1 MAWNSSAIAEW
12 KPNWTDRRWSSRC
25 RRWSSAGWAGCS
37 HGWGREPL
45 LGVETDR
52 ELLVRYSK
60 RFLSRKDIQRLRE
73 LLSIVDPVL
82 DARSDTATSA
92 EKEVFEAVRRRSGHL
107 EDELAGL
114 SRSLVASG
122 LIDDH
127 LANAI
132 AVKVQEHISQQ
143 AATLSADIAAKVSVV
158 RNELDGLER
167 RRDALADELSSTR
180 NVLLHAAGEQEDFRP
195 LFLPGPP
202 ALVLWS
208 GAVPRG
214 LSQSNVRQNA
224 TVCIRGEPLSAGS
237 PAGRGF
243 QRRGPKF
250 QPGPGAQPG
259 HPTIFPPP
267 VGGNAPHLRPAR
279 PRPHPPQRRLRGIK
293 AALGRSRSRVAT
305 PEPHRAD
312 ASGTDVHRV
321 FAVHGLVSLA

>member
-25 RRWSSAGWAGCS
+25 RRWSSAGWAGGY

-167 RRDALADELSSTR
+167 RRDALADELSSRSEEHTSELQSPMYLVCR
-180 NVLLHAAGEQEDFRP
+180 LLLEKKTKAMWHH
-195 LFLPGPP
+195 LFACEGD
-202 ALVLWS
+202 
-208 GAVPRG
+208 GA
-214 LSQSNVRQNA
+214 
-224 TVCIRGEPLSAGS
+224 
-237 PAGRGF
+237 
-243 QRRGPKF
+243 RR
-250 QPGPGAQPG
+250 
-259 HPTIFPPP
+259 
-267 VGGNAPHLRPAR
+267 
-279 PRPHPPQRRLRGIK
+279 QRRLR
-293 AALGRSRSRVAT
+293 AT
-305 PEPHRAD
+305 I
-312 ASGTDVHRV
+312 
-321 FAVHGLVSLA
+321 